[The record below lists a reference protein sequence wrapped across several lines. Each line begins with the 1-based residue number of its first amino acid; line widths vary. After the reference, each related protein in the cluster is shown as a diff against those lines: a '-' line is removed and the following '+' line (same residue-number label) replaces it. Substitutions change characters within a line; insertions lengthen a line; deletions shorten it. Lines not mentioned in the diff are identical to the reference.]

1 MLESLHQFVLSLPF
15 GATLWT
21 AFMFI
26 FVLSILVFIHE
37 LGHYLAARSVGI
49 RVKAFSIGFGKEI
62 WGFDDKNGCRWKV
75 SLIPLGGYVNM
86 MEDEKADPNDKA
98 AFSNKSVYAR
108 FWAVVAGPLAN
119 FIFAV
124 VALMALFATSGE
136 QVMKPTV
143 GAVVEGMP
151 AQEAGLVKGDTI
163 LSVNGVD
170 VKSWQDMSDY
180 IGARGGER
188 LLLKVAREDEIL
200 TVFITPKIH
209 NKKNLLG
216 KEVKAGMIG
225 IGAAGETYMVEHP
238 GFSAVTEAV
247 KRTYEMSALTL
258 EGLKSMIL
266 QEIPADVGG
275 PVTIAKMAGDS
286 ASYGI
291 YALIMFMVLISI
303 NLGLLNLLPIPVLDG
318 GHLLFYTFEILLGR
332 PLNEKVQ
339 EYGYRFGFAVVISLM
354 IFALYKDT
362 VRVIIPALSPSE
374 VQSESAQTG
383 E

>member
-1 MLESLHQFVLSLPF
+1 MLESLHQLVLGLPF
-15 GATLWT
+15 GSTIWT
-21 AFMFI
+21 ASIFI
-26 FVLSILVFIHE
+26 FVISILVFIHE

-62 WGFDDKNGCRWKV
+62 WGFNDKNGCRWKV
-75 SLIPLGGYVNM
+75 SLVPLGGYVDM
-86 MEDEKADPNDKA
+86 MEDAKADPDDKG
-98 AFSNKSVYAR
+98 AFANKSVYAR

-119 FIFAV
+119 FLFAV
-124 VALMALFATSGE
+124 VALMALFGTEGE
-136 QVMKPTV
+136 KVIKPTV
-143 GAVVEGMP
+143 GMIAENMP
-151 AQEAGLVKGDTI
+151 AAEAGLLKGDTI
-163 LSVNGVD
+163 LSIDGNEVQ
-170 VKSWQDMSDY
+170 SWNAMSKY
-180 IGARGGER
+180 IGGKGGETLELQVLR
-188 LLLKVAREDEIL
+188 GE
-200 TVFITPKIH
+200 TVIDVSITPKLH

-225 IGAAGETYMVEHP
+225 IGAAGETYMVEHQ
-238 GFSAVTEAV
+238 GFDVVTEAF

-266 QEIPADVGG
+266 QEIPADIGG

-286 ASYGI
+286 AQYGI
-291 YALIMFMVLISI
+291 YALVMFMVLISI

-318 GHLLFYTFEILLGR
+318 GHLLFYMFEIVLGR

-362 VRVIIPALSPSE
+362 VRVILPGIL
-374 VQSESAQTG
+374 G